1 VLCSVVHTV
10 DAYLYAIFADD
21 GAPSTDSIVLRH
33 TVKHRIEIGPGAN
46 ALLTQMVLR
55 SSPCTNITALEINSE
70 SAESA
75 VQTLKKAGAAMHGR

>member
-1 VLCSVVHTV
+1 VSAAACVAHTV
-10 DAYLYAIFADD
+10 DAPA
-21 GAPSTDSIVLRH
+21 SIKPTALH
-33 TVKHRIEIGPGAN
+33 CIILCNRIEIGPGAN